1 MDPWF
6 APNIHPLLYLDK
18 PVYYIPVTEIIKTED
33 GAVLVA
39 RQGQKD
45 VARIPLFC
53 VSEATDSARQ
63 LQLECRSAMVVFTKM
78 AGSPRAS
85 ALT

>member
-6 APNIHPLLYLDK
+6 APDIHPVLFVPK
-18 PVYYIPVTEIIKTED
+18 PVYYIPVTEIIKTP
-33 GAVLVA
+33 AVLVG

-53 VSEATDSARQ
+53 VFHVADSARQ
-63 LQLECRSAMVVFTKM
+63 LQLECRTVTVVFTKI
-78 AGSPRAS
+78 APES
-85 ALT
+85 